1 MKNYWSTFQFIR
13 KWFSVFCIT
22 FATGGFWGTVAAT
35 IAQYGLHISEME
47 STLYVGLP
55 VAVLMA
61 VFMWPRL
68 PKILGFDGE

>member
-1 MKNYWSTFQFIR
+1 MINYVFVFRYLR
-13 KWFSVFCIT
+13 KWGSVICGAF
-22 FATGGFWGTVAAT
+22 FTGGFWGTVAAT

-61 VFMWPRL
+61 VFMWPKL
-68 PKILGFDGE
+68 PKILGFNGE